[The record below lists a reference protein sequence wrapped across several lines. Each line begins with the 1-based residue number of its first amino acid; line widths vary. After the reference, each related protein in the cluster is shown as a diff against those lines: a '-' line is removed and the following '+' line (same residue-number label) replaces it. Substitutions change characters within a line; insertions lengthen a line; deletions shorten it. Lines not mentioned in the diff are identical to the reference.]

1 MKNHKKLILLLTAV
15 VLVLS
20 VSVGITLAYLTDAT
34 ESVTNT
40 FTPTSAGVEV
50 EDKVENRTKKDVK
63 ITNTGDIPVY
73 VRVAVVANWCVD
85 GKIVAQWD
93 DYATI
98 ASSAGSS
105 WTRVGI
111 YFYYN
116 GVLQPGDY
124 IILFNSYT
132 PEKDAELPEGAELQ
146 MDIIAQVI
154 QAEGMDGVSNAQQAF
169 AKAAQ

>member
-50 EDKVENRTKKDVK
+50 EDKVEKGTKKDVK

-85 GKIVAQWD
+85 GEIVAQWD

-98 ASSAGSS
+98 ASLAGTS
-105 WTRVGI
+105 WTRDGI

-116 GVLQPGDY
+116 GVLQPDDD
-124 IILFNSYT
+124 ITLFASYT
-132 PEKDAELPEGAELQ
+132 PEKGEGIPDKAELQ

-154 QAEGMDGVSNAQQAF
+154 QAEGMGATSAQDAF
-169 AKAAQ
+169 AKAAK